1 MDAAKLDEEIVP
13 DQFDGLLKE
22 VAEKSEAAAIRM
34 ETPKEAEQAASAI
47 VDEVFKRFASNT
59 TKSE

>member
-1 MDAAKLDEEIVP
+1 MP